1 MCGIAGY
8 FNPDQN
14 YAENPK
20 QNFHTLSRMINT
32 MNHRGPD
39 TYGHTIINSCCLAH
53 TRLSIIDLENG
64 RQPMSYTKDG
74 NTYYIVYN
82 GEIYNYK
89 EVKKTLLRKNHTFE
103 TNSDTEVIIAAFC
116 HYGPGFV
123 KELNGIFA
131 IAIYDSMRNT
141 LYLYRDRF
149 GVKPLYYTKTG
160 DTLVFASRIDTLFE
174 YPRVRPCIDMDSF
187 NEIFSLGPAK
197 TYGKGVFSGIKEI
210 KPGEYLTYS
219 PQYMTSRLYYRI
231 ESHPHTDS
239 YEETVEKT
247 SYLLE
252 DSIRMQMV
260 SDVPISTL
268 LSGGVDSSYVSA
280 VCSHFLPEDTP
291 LTTYSFDYTDN
302 AVYFQ
307 ANSFQPSEDRPYV
320 DIMKGYLHSDHIYL
334 TCSYTQLADL
344 LEASVDSRCLP
355 TMADVD
361 SSLLYFC
368 GEVAKH
374 HKVTLTGECAD
385 EIFGGYPWFHRD
397 AMLQSTTFPWTMD
410 ISFRKSLLHPEFAAS
425 MQMEKYIAR
434 AYRTTLSE
442 VDILP
447 EESPLDTKKR
457 QIAYLN
463 IRWFMQT
470 LLDRMD
476 RTSMQHG
483 LEARVPFAD
492 YRVIDYVFNVP
503 WSIKAKDGVPKSLL
517 RACAAK
523 YLPDTIM
530 NRPKSPYPKTYH
542 PEYEPARSRHRH
554 RIAAPELSEYPCGA
568 KVPRRAKGIWKALV
582 RSAHGRT
589 TDDCL
594 PAPGRLLDAEIYV
607 IIHCMKKAEVGAFHS
622 FLCVLLYTKYTR

>member
-89 EVKKTLLRKNHTFE
+89 EVKKTLLRKNYTFE

-174 YPRVRPCIDMDSF
+174 YPRVRPCIDMNSF

-252 DSIRMQMV
+252 DSMQMV

-320 DIMKGYLHSDHIYL
+320 DIMKDYLHSDHIYL

-542 PEYEPARSRHRH
+542 PEYERVLANRLREVVTDTASPLRSYLNIPAVLKFLDEPKEYGKPWFGQLMAGPQM
-554 RIAAPELSEYPCGA
+554 IAY
-568 KVPRRAKGIWKALV
+568 
-582 RSAHGRT
+582 
-589 TDDCL
+589 
-594 PAPGRLLDAEIYV
+594 LLQVDYW
-607 IIHCMKKAEVGAFHS
+607 MR
-622 FLCVLLYTKYTR
+622 KYML

>member
-103 TNSDTEVIIAAFC
+103 TNSDTEVIAAAFC

-174 YPRVRPCIDMDSF
+174 YPRVRPCIDMNSF

-280 VCSHFLPEDTP
+280 VCNHFLPEDTP

-320 DIMKGYLHSDHIYL
+320 DIMKDYLHSDHIYL

-397 AMLQSTTFPWTMD
+397 AMLQSNTFPWTMD

-492 YRVIDYVFNVP
+492 YRVVDYVFNVP

-542 PEYEPARSRHRH
+542 PEYERVLANRLREVVTDTASPLRSYLNIPAVLKFLDEPKEYGKPWFGQLMAGPQM
-554 RIAAPELSEYPCGA
+554 IAY
-568 KVPRRAKGIWKALV
+568 
-582 RSAHGRT
+582 
-589 TDDCL
+589 
-594 PAPGRLLDAEIYV
+594 LLQVDYW
-607 IIHCMKKAEVGAFHS
+607 MR
-622 FLCVLLYTKYTR
+622 KYML

>member
-89 EVKKTLLRKNHTFE
+89 EVKKTLLRKNYTFE

-174 YPRVRPCIDMDSF
+174 YPRVRPCIDMNSF

-197 TYGKGVFSGIKEI
+197 TYGKGVCSGIKEI

-252 DSIRMQMV
+252 DSIRMQMI

-320 DIMKGYLHSDHIYL
+320 DIMKDYLHSDHI
-334 TCSYTQLADL
+334 
-344 LEASVDSRCLP
+344 
-355 TMADVD
+355 
-361 SSLLYFC
+361 
-368 GEVAKH
+368 
-374 HKVTLTGECAD
+374 
-385 EIFGGYPWFHRD
+385 
-397 AMLQSTTFPWTMD
+397 
-410 ISFRKSLLHPEFAAS
+410 
-425 MQMEKYIAR
+425 
-434 AYRTTLSE
+434 
-442 VDILP
+442 
-447 EESPLDTKKR
+447 
-457 QIAYLN
+457 
-463 IRWFMQT
+463 
-470 LLDRMD
+470 
-476 RTSMQHG
+476 
-483 LEARVPFAD
+483 
-492 YRVIDYVFNVP
+492 
-503 WSIKAKDGVPKSLL
+503 
-517 RACAAK
+517 
-523 YLPDTIM
+523 
-530 NRPKSPYPKTYH
+530 
-542 PEYEPARSRHRH
+542 
-554 RIAAPELSEYPCGA
+554 
-568 KVPRRAKGIWKALV
+568 
-582 RSAHGRT
+582 
-589 TDDCL
+589 
-594 PAPGRLLDAEIYV
+594 
-607 IIHCMKKAEVGAFHS
+607 
-622 FLCVLLYTKYTR
+622 

>member
-89 EVKKTLLRKNHTFE
+89 EVKKTLLRKNYTFE

-174 YPRVRPCIDMDSF
+174 YPRVRPCIDMNSF

-219 PQYMTSRLYYRI
+219 PQIISMTEDGDVY
-231 ESHPHTDS
+231 
-239 YEETVEKT
+239 TVIVG
-247 SYLLE
+247 Y
-252 DSIRMQMV
+252 
-260 SDVPISTL
+260 VPPTLAAVAGTGGIS
-268 LSGGVDSSYVSA
+268 A
-280 VCSHFLPEDTP
+280 LPEKYMEYTISRWDGKDT
-291 LTTYSFDYTDN
+291 LMSVRFSNYTP
-302 AVYFQ
+302 Q
-307 ANSFQPSEDRPYV
+307 TE
-320 DIMKGYLHSDHIYL
+320 
-334 TCSYTQLADL
+334 
-344 LEASVDSRCLP
+344 EAG
-355 TMADVD
+355 
-361 SSLLYFC
+361 
-368 GEVAKH
+368 GE
-374 HKVTLTGECAD
+374 
-385 EIFGGYPWFHRD
+385 
-397 AMLQSTTFPWTMD
+397 MS
-410 ISFRKSLLHPEFAAS
+410 
-425 MQMEKYIAR
+425 
-434 AYRTTLSE
+434 
-442 VDILP
+442 
-447 EESPLDTKKR
+447 
-457 QIAYLN
+457 
-463 IRWFMQT
+463 
-470 LLDRMD
+470 
-476 RTSMQHG
+476 
-483 LEARVPFAD
+483 
-492 YRVIDYVFNVP
+492 
-503 WSIKAKDGVPKSLL
+503 
-517 RACAAK
+517 
-523 YLPDTIM
+523 
-530 NRPKSPYPKTYH
+530 
-542 PEYEPARSRHRH
+542 
-554 RIAAPELSEYPCGA
+554 
-568 KVPRRAKGIWKALV
+568 
-582 RSAHGRT
+582 
-589 TDDCL
+589 
-594 PAPGRLLDAEIYV
+594 
-607 IIHCMKKAEVGAFHS
+607 
-622 FLCVLLYTKYTR
+622 

>member
-174 YPRVRPCIDMDSF
+174 YPRVRPCIDMNSF

-476 RTSMQHG
+476 RTSMQH
-483 LEARVPFAD
+483 
-492 YRVIDYVFNVP
+492 
-503 WSIKAKDGVPKSLL
+503 
-517 RACAAK
+517 
-523 YLPDTIM
+523 
-530 NRPKSPYPKTYH
+530 
-542 PEYEPARSRHRH
+542 
-554 RIAAPELSEYPCGA
+554 
-568 KVPRRAKGIWKALV
+568 
-582 RSAHGRT
+582 
-589 TDDCL
+589 
-594 PAPGRLLDAEIYV
+594 
-607 IIHCMKKAEVGAFHS
+607 
-622 FLCVLLYTKYTR
+622 

>member
-89 EVKKTLLRKNHTFE
+89 EVKKTLLRKNYTFE

-174 YPRVRPCIDMDSF
+174 YPRVRPCIDMNSF

-219 PQYMTSRLYYRI
+219 PQYMTS
-231 ESHPHTDS
+231 D
-239 YEETVEKT
+239 
-247 SYLLE
+247 
-252 DSIRMQMV
+252 
-260 SDVPISTL
+260 
-268 LSGGVDSSYVSA
+268 
-280 VCSHFLPEDTP
+280 
-291 LTTYSFDYTDN
+291 
-302 AVYFQ
+302 
-307 ANSFQPSEDRPYV
+307 
-320 DIMKGYLHSDHIYL
+320 
-334 TCSYTQLADL
+334 
-344 LEASVDSRCLP
+344 
-355 TMADVD
+355 
-361 SSLLYFC
+361 
-368 GEVAKH
+368 
-374 HKVTLTGECAD
+374 
-385 EIFGGYPWFHRD
+385 
-397 AMLQSTTFPWTMD
+397 
-410 ISFRKSLLHPEFAAS
+410 RKSTRLNSSH
-425 MQMEKYIAR
+425 
-434 AYRTTLSE
+434 
-442 VDILP
+442 D
-447 EESPLDTKKR
+447 R
-457 QIAYLN
+457 QS
-463 IRWFMQT
+463 
-470 LLDRMD
+470 RMP
-476 RTSMQHG
+476 S
-483 LEARVPFAD
+483 
-492 YRVIDYVFNVP
+492 
-503 WSIKAKDGVPKSLL
+503 
-517 RACAAK
+517 
-523 YLPDTIM
+523 
-530 NRPKSPYPKTYH
+530 
-542 PEYEPARSRHRH
+542 
-554 RIAAPELSEYPCGA
+554 
-568 KVPRRAKGIWKALV
+568 
-582 RSAHGRT
+582 SA
-589 TDDCL
+589 
-594 PAPGRLLDAEIYV
+594 
-607 IIHCMKKAEVGAFHS
+607 
-622 FLCVLLYTKYTR
+622 